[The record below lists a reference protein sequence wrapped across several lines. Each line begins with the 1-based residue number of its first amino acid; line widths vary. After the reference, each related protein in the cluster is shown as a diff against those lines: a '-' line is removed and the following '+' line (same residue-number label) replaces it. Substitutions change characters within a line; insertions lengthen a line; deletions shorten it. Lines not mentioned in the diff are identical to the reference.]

1 MMSIL
6 GHPQIVLKPRT
17 RQRQEGAEDTS
28 TCKVSKEKPQP
39 KDILIRSL
47 CLRKIKGR
55 EAPRFFRAVSGNC
68 SLISY
73 EIFTDREQISYKVP
87 SNAL

>member
-17 RQRQEGAEDTS
+17 RQTGG
-28 TCKVSKEKPQP
+28 VSKEKPQP

-55 EAPRFFRAVSGNC
+55 EAPRFFRGVSGNC
-68 SLISY
+68 FLISY
-73 EIFTDREQISYKVP
+73 EMFTDREQISYKVP

>member
-1 MMSIL
+1 VMSIL
-6 GHPQIVLKPRT
+6 GHLQIVLKPRI
-17 RQRQEGAEDTS
+17 RKRQEMAEDTS

-47 CLRKIKGR
+47 CLWKIKGR
-55 EAPRFFRAVSGNC
+55 EAQRFFQS
-68 SLISY
+68 IY
-73 EIFTDREQISYKVP
+73 REQISYKVP

>member
-6 GHPQIVLKPRT
+6 GHPQIVLK
-17 RQRQEGAEDTS
+17 QEGAEDTS

-55 EAPRFFRAVSGNC
+55 EAPRFFRTVSGNC

-73 EIFTDREQISYKVP
+73 EMFTDREQISYKVP